1 MNTYSQDDFNSLEEA
16 IKHSNGI
23 ITPRTYFVQVPNS
36 FIRNPN
42 LTTNEKMMYLY
53 LWGFGGETM
62 NMYPSQARMEKE
74 LKLSRPTIIKI
85 LKSLEEKGGLYIIQR
100 IKKDTKEKATNL
112 YYLCA
117 IDNNSGDFQKGYLDI
132 IKAYC
137 PNKIKYI

>member
-16 IKHSNGI
+16 IKYSNGI

-53 LWGFGGETM
+53 LWGFGGEAM
-62 NMYPSQARMEKE
+62 NMYPSQARMERE

-100 IKKDTKEKATNL
+100 IRKDTKEKATNL

-137 PNKIKYI
+137 PNKIRYI